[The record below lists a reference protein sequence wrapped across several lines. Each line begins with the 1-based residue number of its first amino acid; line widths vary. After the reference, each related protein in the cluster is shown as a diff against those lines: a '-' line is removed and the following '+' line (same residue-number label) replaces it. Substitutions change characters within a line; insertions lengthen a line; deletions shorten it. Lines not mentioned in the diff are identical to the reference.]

1 MCDLKQDIPEVLL
14 CAAGKA
20 EGGESGADK
29 GRGPRIYVGGIPTAV
44 SETMVRNHFSQWGQV
59 TTKVSSNAKGRG
71 LFEPHLHEPRLQLVM
86 PALPSRYEPI
96 DYTLILIQQY
106 TRIDSR
112 VLHTAG
118 GGLLLSQG

>member
-1 MCDLKQDIPEVLL
+1 MLL

-59 TTKVSSNAKGRG
+59 TIECPLKLKGRSVDLIFLSTG
-71 LFEPHLHEPRLQLVM
+71 L
-86 PALPSRYEPI
+86 I
-96 DYTLILIQQY
+96 
-106 TRIDSR
+106 
-112 VLHTAG
+112 
-118 GGLLLSQG
+118 